1 MSEIPESGDS
11 MIANIFGFSAATLS
25 IIFFVSPIKL
35 FLEARRTHCLKN
47 IPALMFIANYL
58 NCVLWVF
65 YGFGKKQKPQW
76 ICNIIG
82 LSFNLIWL
90 IWYIFIKFKND
101 IIEKIL
107 GSSFF
112 IISFLW
118 TIIVGIFIN
127 NKEKDWQSG
136 LISGIGY
143 GACAINI
150 VMYAAPGQNIVSFI

>member
-1 MSEIPESGDS
+1 MSENNDINESI
-11 MIANIFGFSAATLS
+11 IASIFGFSAATLS

-65 YGFGKKQKPQW
+65 YGFGKKQAPQW

-90 IWYIFIKFKND
+90 IWYIFLKFKND
-101 IIEKIL
+101 IVERIL
-107 GSSFF
+107 GASFF
-112 IISFLW
+112 IISFIW
-118 TIIVGIFIN
+118 TIVFGLFIN
-127 NKEKDWQSG
+127 SREKNWQSG
-136 LISGIGY
+136 LIDAIGY
-143 GACAINI
+143 SACAINVI
-150 VMYAAPGQNIVSFI
+150 MYAAPGQNIVSLF